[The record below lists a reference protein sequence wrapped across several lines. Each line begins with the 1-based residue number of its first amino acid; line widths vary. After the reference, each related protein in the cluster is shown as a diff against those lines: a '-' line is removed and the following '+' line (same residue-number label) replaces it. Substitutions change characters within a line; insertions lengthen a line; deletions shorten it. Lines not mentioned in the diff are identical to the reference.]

1 MGQAEPSPRRAITP
15 QLAMAAAAA
24 PPEGIVLDSASRPQ
38 ARPGRRL
45 QVDTGGGHVPGHQ
58 RRLTVRTEAVR

>member
-1 MGQAEPSPRRAITP
+1 MGQAEPPPRRAITP

-38 ARPGRRL
+38 ARRDAAYRSTPEAAMFRAIS
-45 QVDTGGGHVPGHQ
+45 GG
-58 RRLTVRTEAVR
+58 